1 MNRYLNRTETEK
13 YLKRR
18 VMSVNYKLLKNYST
32 SAKNAEYRAVII
44 ENQKIGLRRIA
55 DDIEGTMSLTS
66 ADIVGVVAGL
76 RNAKVRTV
84 KFRPDKEMMEALRY
98 IEFVNTTYKHGTSEV
113 PTKEEIDEAVET
125 LLAEKPFFTVEDLRH
140 QLNLSH
146 TYAYRVT
153 AQLAKA
159 GKLRNIGTGR
169 TKLYVRC
176 EKRGR
181 VIKNRSSGKTVYNS
195 DLSCIF
201 WVTKHNYEYWEN
213 EE

>member
-1 MNRYLNRTETEK
+1 
-13 YLKRR
+13 
-18 VMSVNYKLLKNYST
+18 MSVNYKLLKNYST

-66 ADIVGVVAGL
+66 ADIVGAVAGLRNEIVLAVKGDVYEDPRTHHHRL

-169 TKLYVRC
+169 TKLYARG
-176 EKRGR
+176 EKRGESN
-181 VIKNRSSGKTVYNS
+181 I
-195 DLSCIF
+195 
-201 WVTKHNYEYWEN
+201 E
-213 EE
+213 